1 MFVLTMSSQ
10 YTPPQCIPAS
20 PACFFPPTAQL
31 PPLTAD
37 VEYCLRHLRGD
48 IHLNGAVLHPLDHL
62 ARVEQEVGQGRVEE
76 LPFLGIHREVSN
88 LDAFCMSLRIV
99 HEDEAAV
106 TSRERLSPLPRSP
119 LPCSPLP
126 RSPFPRSHRGRLK
139 KKRAGQK

>member
-1 MFVLTMSSQ
+1 MHPCSTRLFLPSDC
-10 YTPPQCIPAS
+10 PQ
-20 PACFFPPTAQL
+20 

-48 IHLNGAVLHPLDHL
+48 IHNNGAVLQPLDPL

-76 LPFLGIHREVSN
+76 LPFHGIHREVSN
-88 LDAFCMSLRIV
+88 LDAFCMALRMV
-99 HEDEAAV
+99 HEDEAAE